1 MPTLNPMNT
10 IFRNTTPA
18 LSGLIVAGLLA
29 TSTVH
34 AGKFSTDVPSL
45 GYSPQSMDKS
55 ISPRQDFFRYANGA
69 WLKRTQIPL
78 SESDVGG
85 FTQLGANL
93 DQQIS
98 ALIRDAAA
106 TQSPQGSPRQQI
118 GDYYR
123 AAMGTGR
130 LDSLGLQPL
139 ADDLRRLQAVNTPA
153 ERGAVSARLALGYG
167 ISPLVNALNT
177 VDAKNSAMNVLLIH
191 PSVQQLDPDEYNT
204 PAGQRVR
211 DLYQG
216 FISKMLQASGDPQ
229 AIASSKA
236 KIIVEM
242 EAELA
247 AARLT
252 PLQMRDPDITYNKMA
267 FAEVQALIPSVD
279 LQALLKE
286 LGVPAPATAIVMD
299 IKGLKAVH
307 TMLST
312 RTPEEVR
319 TLLAW
324 HVLSS
329 RASALGRPWS
339 TLDEEFNKQRKGLQ
353 VAPPRER
360 EVTRAITAQLSHPMA
375 QLYVQAHFPEST
387 RRDITAMVGHIKEEF
402 ELRLR
407 SNPWLDEPTRA
418 AALAKLA
425 KVDIQVGYPQTWI
438 DFSSVAIRADDH
450 FGNQQRI
457 GEFLLRRDLAKV
469 GKPVV
474 QDRFA
479 EKETLPTT
487 VNAAYNPQGNN
498 IDITAAI
505 VQPPFYKAGADAAV
519 NYCTIG
525 AVIGHELTHGFDST
539 GRRYGPAGNLQ
550 DWWTPQANAEFNKRT
565 DILVQQ
571 YGEFTILP
579 GLQHN
584 GLLTLTENTADLG
597 GITLAHAALQRS
609 LAGKAQPKIDGL
621 TTDQRCFVAWSQ
633 MWAYKGR
640 PERLRVLATTD
651 YHANSMLRSFA
662 PLLHLD
668 AFHEA
673 FGTRPGDPMWR
684 APEKR
689 VRIW

>member
-1 MPTLNPMNT
+1 MPTLKPMNT
-10 IFRNTTPA
+10 IFRNTTPL

-29 TSTVH
+29 ASTVH
-34 AGKFSTDVPSL
+34 AGNALTEVPSL
-45 GYSPQSMDKS
+45 GYSPKSMDKS
-55 ISPRQDFFRYANGA
+55 VSPRKDFFRYANGA
-69 WLKRTQIPL
+69 WLKRTQIPP
-78 SESDVGG
+78 SDSDVGG
-85 FTQLGANL
+85 FTQLAANL
-93 DQQIS
+93 DLQLS

-106 TQSPQGSPRQQI
+106 NQSPQGSPRQQI

-123 AAMGTGR
+123 AAMDTAR
-130 LDSLGLQPL
+130 LDALGLQPL
-139 ADDLRRLQAVNTPA
+139 ADDLQRLQAVNTPA

-177 VDAKNSAMNVLLIH
+177 VDEKNSAMNVLLIH

-216 FISKMLQASGDPQ
+216 FIAKMLQASGDPQ
-229 AIASSKA
+229 ATASKKA
-236 KIIVEM
+236 QTIVEM
-242 EAELA
+242 EAQLA
-247 AARLT
+247 AERLT
-252 PLQMRDPDITYNKMA
+252 PLQMRDPDITYNKLA

-279 LQALLKE
+279 LQALLKG
-286 LGVPAPATAIVMD
+286 LGVPAPETAIVMD
-299 IKGLKAVH
+299 LKGLKAVH

-312 RTPEEVR
+312 RTTEEVR

-329 RASALGRPWS
+329 RAPALGRPWS

-353 VAPPRER
+353 VAPARER
-360 EVTRAITAQLSHPMA
+360 EVTRAISAQLSHPMA

-387 RRDITAMVGHIKEEF
+387 RRDITAMVGHIKDEF

-457 GEFLLRRDLAKV
+457 AEFLMRRDLAKI

-479 EKETLPTT
+479 ESATLPTT

-505 VQPPFYKAGADAAV
+505 VQPPFYQPAADAAV

-525 AVIGHELTHGFDST
+525 AVIGHELTHGFDSN
-539 GRRYGPAGNLQ
+539 GRRYGPAGNLR
-550 DWWTPQANAEFNKRT
+550 DWWTPQANAEFKKRT
-565 DILVQQ
+565 DVLVQQ

-584 GLLTLTENTADLG
+584 GLLTLSENTADLG
-597 GITLAHAALQRS
+597 GITLAHAALRRS
-609 LAGKAQPKIDGL
+609 LAGKAQPKIDGM

-668 AFHEA
+668 AFHQA